1 MPSSINENG
10 DIPPFPQL
18 SNISSVKLEYTFKIQ
33 ETILYSVI
41 ILYILALPELA
52 LDLCISTLYVAQKV
66 IPGAR
71 LVIPEDYDPDSTT
84 LERLRGARVRLHDE
98 FPPLET
104 PKVLPF
110 CRDDE
115 KPEWLQIEAIKRVIT
130 TSDDPIPISH
140 ATANIIAIED
150 QGTLHQLWSDEE
162 FCHRLVDLAQVG
174 NEKAAQFHLDSYSTT
189 TPSAGPRMVYGALT
203 HIFLMGSNDR
213 ALPASRWTSSFF
225 RKPQGSTSALSIPS
239 QMVHKSSSRSIR
251 MSLIWKYILD
261 REGFPRYVNEI
272 LEIVVGVSG
281 SQDWQ
286 LPGGF
291 TPAVA
296 SLMALA
302 ASRAEMSDIW
312 TDVHGP
318 YTALISRYGRGYSRS
333 EEDCMLVAL
342 LRIAI
347 KLVPAFGPSN
357 MENAVTGIKLLAL
370 GDSVMLLRDPN
381 LATPALNLGKPFREE
396 YAFIL
401 KNIFNQ
407 VAEAKSAIPT
417 ELLTELADYFRSLM
431 RAYGRRSIH
440 DEDLWVI
447 SLFSP
452 ILSELFG
459 SFARNQHKVTLPQ
472 DDSSQDDSSRR
483 RLIENL
489 LQLFDELKAKVY
501 RVENE
506 KWVSLQCRTPGR
518 GRDPEPSVFSLAH
531 GVQFLFPSLE
541 WSLSSG
547 HGGFRALSGHI

>member
-1 MPSSINENG
+1 
-10 DIPPFPQL
+10 
-18 SNISSVKLEYTFKIQ
+18 
-33 ETILYSVI
+33 
-41 ILYILALPELA
+41 
-52 LDLCISTLYVAQKV
+52 
-66 IPGAR
+66 
-71 LVIPEDYDPDSTT
+71 
-84 LERLRGARVRLHDE
+84 
-98 FPPLET
+98 
-104 PKVLPF
+104 
-110 CRDDE
+110 
-115 KPEWLQIEAIKRVIT
+115 
-130 TSDDPIPISH
+130 
-140 ATANIIAIED
+140 
-150 QGTLHQLWSDEE
+150 
-162 FCHRLVDLAQVG
+162 
-174 NEKAAQFHLDSYSTT
+174 
-189 TPSAGPRMVYGALT
+189 
-203 HIFLMGSNDR
+203 
-213 ALPASRWTSSFF
+213 
-225 RKPQGSTSALSIPS
+225 
-239 QMVHKSSSRSIR
+239 

-302 ASRAEMSDIW
+302 ASRAEISDIW

-318 YTALISRYGRGYSRS
+318 YTAKTRDIPQHINDALIRRLISRYGRGYSRS

-459 SFARNQHKVTLPQ
+459 SFARNQHQFTLPQ

-518 GRDPEPSVFSLAH
+518 GRDPEVRWCH
-531 GVQFLFPSLE
+531 C
-541 WSLSSG
+541 
-547 HGGFRALSGHI
+547 